1 MGWTLPSSGLAV
13 FSALLVTKDEW
24 VHRRE
29 ASAAEQWLHSILF
42 LLHGLILWVAG
53 EWGAEKLLTSQQI
66 ALLLG
71 PMIFFGVYQ
80 ILYWNLWRGRP
91 DDQPVGSQRLMPHE
105 RHKAT

>member
-1 MGWTLPSSGLAV
+1 
-13 FSALLVTKDEW
+13 